1 MNANKHNKAIGRG
14 VSPNT
19 SRPLSKGC
27 SLIRSSVPIAG
38 SNNQRD
44 AMGRTAYAGI
54 RKCGHDG
61 CGFAPRSTVRNLHFC
76 CDLSQLDLTSQITGE
91 AARRLA
97 SDMRWLHESM
107 AGVVMIDLKQ
117 CRRVATSYDKLAAN
131 CLADHDLAADEFGCK
146 CRQSIVL
153 ILRPAPFIWRVVCD
167 GHHKTSI
174 ASRP

>member
-1 MNANKHNKAIGRG
+1 MFSFENAISPPPMNTNKHNKTIGRR

-27 SLIRSSVPIAG
+27 PLIRSSVPIAG

-97 SDMRWLHESM
+97 SDMRSLHESI
-107 AGVVMIDLKQ
+107 AGEDARDPDNS
-117 CRRVATSYDKLAAN
+117 RRAGRKREA
-131 CLADHDLAADEFGCK
+131 
-146 CRQSIVL
+146 
-153 ILRPAPFIWRVVCD
+153 
-167 GHHKTSI
+167 
-174 ASRP
+174 